1 MLNFNLLQ
9 VAAIF
14 TFSLSAAALSEPKCG
29 VNGYVSPWGYNSGNG
44 PIAWSSFTKIPE
56 IGNAVEKCNIAR
68 TSTHQSPVV
77 IRPSVM
83 DKTDKETK
91 LDWKLGHEG
100 RELEFEF
107 NGHTVEAM
115 LENKTIPLTSTL
127 NGDPWKF
134 EQFHFHTPSE
144 HTHGAGD
151 EDKPVRFPLE
161 VHFVHS
167 SGSRNAVLGIWFKL
181 DDSTLNPFL
190 EEVTKNIGDLKNCG
204 DTTKELLV
212 LSEKT
217 FGGVKEFVEAHATV
231 GNSNITTYEGSLTT
245 PPCSEGVNWFVVQ
258 QPMAI
263 STTQLKKF
271 QAVLG
276 HNSRCTKSEWRK
288 AGWSIDVDSRSNDCK
303 A

>member
-134 EQFHFHTPSE
+134 EQ
-144 HTHGAGD
+144 
-151 EDKPVRFPLE
+151 V
-161 VHFVHS
+161 
-167 SGSRNAVLGIWFKL
+167 
-181 DDSTLNPFL
+181 
-190 EEVTKNIGDLKNCG
+190 C
-204 DTTKELLV
+204 
-212 LSEKT
+212 
-217 FGGVKEFVEAHATV
+217 V
-231 GNSNITTYEGSLTT
+231 G
-245 PPCSEGVNWFVVQ
+245 
-258 QPMAI
+258 
-263 STTQLKKF
+263 
-271 QAVLG
+271 
-276 HNSRCTKSEWRK
+276 
-288 AGWSIDVDSRSNDCK
+288 
-303 A
+303 